1 MAELSFEE
9 FFNRL
14 VEVENRVE
22 AIEAKFDGVQL
33 YPLLRVR
40 IFYSIATQL
49 GIFDDPHPTKAQSD
63 AANAK
68 PILSFA
74 NLEKNE
80 NVVLPFKRTV
90 GGSDPYSDRILELLN
105 HDARVLP
112 FEGNDESNPSVQR
125 IRAYAAENYMASTKA
140 IIKNH
145 KTIEKN
151 TARWHK
157 IVGAFETE
165 FGVSLEKVKKY
176 PPNALRLAFN
186 EGKAFEEY
194 FRAIGAKH
202 LYIVNAY
209 SETAIVLGAKRAG
222 VKVHEIQHGFIT
234 ALHPAYSYP
243 KRFGLRRRI
252 QNSPDE
258 ILTWGEFWTEGV
270 TLPAGTKARVT
281 GPTESFMKF
290 RDAAQKQNR
299 IKPKQVLFTSQGAVG
314 TALLKAALDT
324 AAQLPDHRVIYRLH
338 PNENLDDY
346 RALAKTLSP
355 RPPKNFE
362 LSHRDPIFLE
372 LVSESEYLV
381 GAFSTTLYEGL
392 ALGCKVLVLPLP
404 GFEHVRHAIELGDM
418 TLVASLETLPTE
430 LSKAKPAKDT
440 RRYYA

>member
-1 MAELSFEE
+1 MADLSFEE

-14 VEVENRVE
+14 VAIENRVG

-49 GIFDDPHPTKAQSD
+49 GIFDDPHPSKASTQQSI
-63 AANAK
+63 K
-68 PILSFA
+68 PLNGFNGLVRS
-74 NLEKNE
+74 E

-90 GGSDPYSDRILELLN
+90 AGSDPYSDRILTLLN

-112 FEGNDESNPSVQR
+112 FEGDDDANPSVQR
-125 IRAYAAENYMASTKA
+125 IRAYAAEKFMDSTKA
-140 IIKNH
+140 IIKNY
-145 KTIEKN
+145 KTIDKN
-151 TARWHK
+151 TKRWHR
-157 IVGAFETE
+157 IIEAFENE
-165 FGVSLEKVKKY
+165 FGVSLESVKKY

-186 EGKAFEEY
+186 EGRAFEEY
-194 FRAIGAKH
+194 FRSVGAKH

-243 KRFGLRRRI
+243 KRFGMRRRV
-252 QNSPDE
+252 QNAPDE
-258 ILTWGEFWTEGV
+258 ILTWGKFWTEGV
-270 TLPAGTKARVT
+270 TLPAGTGVQVT
-281 GPTESFMKF
+281 GPTESFKKF
-290 RDAAQKQNR
+290 RDAARAQNR

-314 TALLKAALDT
+314 SALLKAAIET
-324 AAQLPDHRVIYRLH
+324 ASQLSDHRVIYRLH
-338 PNENLDDY
+338 PNESLEDY
-346 RALAKTLSP
+346 KDLAKSMAAKL
-355 RPPKNFE
+355 PKNFE
-362 LSHRDPIFLE
+362 FSHRDPIFLE

-404 GFEHVRHAIELGDM
+404 GFEHVRHAIDLGDM
-418 TLVASLETLPTE
+418 TLVDSLETLPSQ
-430 LSKAKPAKDT
+430 LAKAQPARDT
-440 RRYYA
+440 TRYYA